1 MTAMIAHW
9 NTHSHDNADV
19 TDQCLGDLFIF
30 ANPQQS
36 YGLVWEWSVGNKISR
51 RTGKGENE
59 SPLQLTN
66 TYARPTG
73 ASLEY

>member
-1 MTAMIAHW
+1 MTML
-9 NTHSHDNADV
+9 TLLTNALV
-19 TDQCLGDLFIF
+19 IFFYFF